1 MPDLASA
8 ERTVTRLFVAT
19 DARDWDAVRGC
30 FADEVVLDMESLSG
44 QPPAPVPAGVIVE
57 SWDENLGNVTHV
69 HHQVGNLL
77 SERDGDRAIVTCHG
91 VAYHYREVPSGENV
105 RRFVGTYRFGLDP
118 DGDGWRVGEMRFAC
132 KFIDGNL
139 NLESE

>member
-44 QPPAPVPAGVIVE
+44 QPPAPVPAGVIVLVAADQILQLHRDRYVGDGVRRQVTVTTLT
-57 SWDENLGNVTHV
+57 DEGPARPADTA
-69 HHQVGNLL
+69 
-77 SERDGDRAIVTCHG
+77 RDPEGSDRRNDAAAGDAFAAIVL
-91 VAYHYREVPSGENV
+91 NV
-105 RRFVGTYRFGLDP
+105 MMPAVLSRPYLSCT
-118 DGDGWRVGEMRFAC
+118 
-132 KFIDGNL
+132 
-139 NLESE
+139 